1 MEFQKPHY
9 IILKNPPTTFKC
21 GCRKTPIHVSRFDQ
35 HIKTLMHQRYKQK
48 LNNIKRRY
56 IKK

>member
-21 GCRKTPIHVSRFDQ
+21 GCRKRPILATTFER
-35 HIKTLMHQRYKQK
+35 HIKTETHRRYDAKIK
-48 LNNIKRRY
+48 RIKRRY
-56 IKK
+56 VKK